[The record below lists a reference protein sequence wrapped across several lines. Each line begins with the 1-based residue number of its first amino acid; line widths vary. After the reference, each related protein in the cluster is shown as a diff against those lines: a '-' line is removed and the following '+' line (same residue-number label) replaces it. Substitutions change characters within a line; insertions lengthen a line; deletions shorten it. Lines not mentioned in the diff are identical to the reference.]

1 MRDKPQQ
8 NPADIAREAFRQLAI
23 RRIAPTP
30 DAYRQ
35 IYFEIAG
42 AAEERQPDK
51 TLEAFASFVTSM
63 TGEVSFYGQRLQKAA
78 KAPPVLS

>member
-42 AAEERQPDK
+42 ASEEREPDK
-51 TLEAFASFVTSM
+51 TPERD
-63 TGEVSFYGQRLQKAA
+63 Q
-78 KAPPVLS
+78 PPTR